1 MDLKDYIRD
10 IPDFPEPGI
19 IFKDITPLLAN
30 PEAFDHAVAQLA
42 GKCGD
47 ADFDAIVAVESRGF
61 IFGAPLARE
70 LGKPLVPVRK
80 AGKLPADT
88 HAVEYDLEYGSN
100 VLEIHSDGIAPG
112 QRALVIDDLLAI
124 GGTLSAARTS
134 RGGLWRR
141 GCPPRSGHRAIF
153 PAGSQSPEGARP
165 GIPHTVLEE
174 VRHGRPDN
182 HRQRRHSSGA

>member
-10 IPDFPEPGI
+10 IPDFPQPGI

-30 PEAFDHAVAQLA
+30 PGAFDHAVGQLA

-47 ADFDAIVAVESRGF
+47 VEFDAIVAVESRGF

-100 VLEIHSDGIAPG
+100 ALEIHSDGIAPG

-124 GGTLSAARTS
+124 GGTLSAASHLVEACGGEVVRLAVVIELSFLQGRS
-134 RGGLWRR
+134 RLK
-141 GCPPRSGHRAIF
+141 
-153 PAGSQSPEGARP
+153 
-165 GIPHTVLEE
+165 
-174 VRHGRPDN
+174 GRDLVSLI
-182 HRQRRHSSGA
+182 QY

>member
-19 IFKDITPLLAN
+19 VFKDITPLLAS
-30 PEAFDHAVAQLA
+30 PDAFNHAISLLA
-42 GKCGD
+42 RKCGD
-47 ADFDAIVAVESRGF
+47 TDFDSIVAVESRGF

-88 HAVEYDLEYGSN
+88 HAVEYDLEYGSS
-100 VLEIHSDGIAPG
+100 VLEIHTDGIVPG

-124 GGTLSAARTS
+124 GGTLSAAAHLVEACGGEVAKLAVVIELAFLNGRS
-134 RGGLWRR
+134 RL
-141 GCPPRSGHRAIF
+141 
-153 PAGSQSPEGARP
+153 EGRDLVSL
-165 GIPHTVLEE
+165 I
-174 VRHGRPDN
+174 RY
-182 HRQRRHSSGA
+182 

>member
-1 MDLKDYIRD
+1 MDLKEYIRD

-19 IFKDITPLLAN
+19 VFKDITPLLAS
-30 PEAFDHAVAQLA
+30 PDAFNHAISLLA
-42 GKCGD
+42 RKCGD
-47 ADFDAIVAVESRGF
+47 TDIDSIVAVESRGF

-100 VLEIHSDGIAPG
+100 VLEIHTDGIVPG

-124 GGTLSAARTS
+124 GGTLSAAAHLVEACGGEVAKLAVVIELVFLNGRS
-134 RGGLWRR
+134 RL
-141 GCPPRSGHRAIF
+141 
-153 PAGSQSPEGARP
+153 EGRDLVSL
-165 GIPHTVLEE
+165 I
-174 VRHGRPDN
+174 
-182 HRQRRHSSGA
+182 QY

>member
-19 IFKDITPLLAN
+19 IFKDITPLLAS
-30 PEAFDHAVAQLA
+30 PEAFDHAVGQLA
-42 GKCGD
+42 SKCSD

-80 AGKLPADT
+80 AGKLPSDT

-124 GGTLSAARTS
+124 GGTLSAAS
-134 RGGLWRR
+134 QLVEACGGEVARLAVVIELSFLN
-141 GCPPRSGHRAIF
+141 GRS
-153 PAGSQSPEGARP
+153 Q
-165 GIPHTVLEE
+165 LD
-174 VRHGRPDN
+174 GRDLVSLI
-182 HRQRRHSSGA
+182 QY

>member
-19 IFKDITPLLAN
+19 VFKDITPLLAS
-30 PEAFDHAVAQLA
+30 PDAFNHAISLLA
-42 GKCGD
+42 RKCGD
-47 ADFDAIVAVESRGF
+47 TDFDSIVAVESRGF

-100 VLEIHSDGIAPG
+100 VLEIHTDGIVPG
-112 QRALVIDDLLAI
+112 QRTLVIDDLLAI
-124 GGTLSAARTS
+124 GGTLSAAAQLVEAC
-134 RGGLWRR
+134 GGEVAKLAVVIELAFLN
-141 GCPPRSGHRAIF
+141 GRS
-153 PAGSQSPEGARP
+153 SLEGRDLVSL
-165 GIPHTVLEE
+165 I
-174 VRHGRPDN
+174 
-182 HRQRRHSSGA
+182 QY

>member
-30 PEAFDHAVAQLA
+30 PEAFDHSVGQLA
-42 GKCGD
+42 RRCGD
-47 ADFDAIVAVESRGF
+47 VEFDAIVAVESRGF

-100 VLEIHSDGIAPG
+100 VLEIHSDGIARG

-124 GGTLSAARTS
+124 GGTLTAASHLVEACGGEVVRLAVVIELSFLQGRS
-134 RGGLWRR
+134 RL
-141 GCPPRSGHRAIF
+141 
-153 PAGSQSPEGARP
+153 Q
-165 GIPHTVLEE
+165 
-174 VRHGRPDN
+174 GRDLVSLI
-182 HRQRRHSSGA
+182 QY